1 MDIQGRIA
9 SKVLAAFVAVSG
21 LASVSSAFEYEAVPG
36 QYVVKLK
43 QSVNRYS
50 TSQISRDL
58 SAQVV
63 DTIPNANLVVIQR
76 SSIELEKSVVSS
88 LSSNDLVEYVEPNYI
103 YRISKTP
110 NDPSF
115 EKLWGILNVGQTDGK
130 GPGVAGVDVDAE
142 KAWDITTG
150 NQDLVVAVIDT
161 GVNYN
166 HPDLKDN
173 MWTNAAELNGQAGV
187 DDDGNGFVDDIYGY
201 AFVSDANKT
210 SPLDD
215 HGHGSHCSGTI
226 GAKGDDGKGIVGV
239 AWNVKIMAVKFLSA
253 SGGGTLTDAVKAI
266 DYATL
271 MGAKIMSNSWG
282 GGGPSQALK
291 EAIERANAKG
301 ILFVAAAGNDGSSND
316 SRPTYPANYDV
327 PNVLSVAAIDNKGN
341 LASFSNFGKRTV
353 HVAAPGVN
361 VYSSTL
367 GSTYSTYSGTSMA
380 TPHVSG
386 VAALLA
392 SHEPELTGVELK
404 ARIMATAK
412 PIRSIAGRTTSGL
425 VSAYNALTNQVTPPD
440 PNDPANW
447 SKKEVSIS
455 SPHPYEKNQTY
466 TYELTVDGANEFAL
480 FFNKFETE
488 SGYDKVTIYDST
500 GATVSIMSGL
510 NDGALSAVIK
520 GNYAK
525 IVLTSD
531 ESVNKYGFDIT
542 AVHYR

>member
-9 SKVLAAFVAVSG
+9 RRVLAVTFALSG
-21 LASVSSAFEYEAVPG
+21 LASVSYATDYEAVPG

-43 QSVNRYS
+43 SSVKRQNLQQLGNSLRS
-50 TSQISRDL
+50 
-58 SAQVV
+58 QVV
-63 DTIPNANLVVIQR
+63 ETIPGADLIVVQR
-76 SSIELEKSVVSS
+76 PAIELSSSVVKS

-110 NDPSF
+110 NDPSL
-115 EKLWGILNVGQTDGK
+115 EKLWGIINVGQTDGR
-130 GPGVAGVDVDAE
+130 GPGVAGVDVDVE
-142 KAWDITTG
+142 KAWDLTTG

-161 GVNYN
+161 GVNFN
-166 HPDLKDN
+166 HDDLKEN

-187 DDDGNGFVDDIYGY
+187 DDDANGFVDDVYGY
-201 AFVSDANKT
+201 AFTSDAAKT

-215 HGHGSHCSGTI
+215 HGHGSHCAGTI

-239 AWNVKIMAVKFLSA
+239 AWNVKIMAVKFLTA
-253 SGGGTLTDAVKAI
+253 SGGGTLADAVKSI

-291 EAIERANAKG
+291 EAIQRANEKG
-301 ILFVAAAGNDGSSND
+301 ILFVAAAGNDGSNND

-327 PNVLSVAAIDNKGN
+327 ENVLSVAAIDNKGA
-341 LASFSNFGKRTV
+341 LASFSNYGKRTV

-367 GSTYSTYSGTSMA
+367 GQSYSTYSGTSMA

-392 SHEPELTGVELK
+392 SYEPELTGVQLK
-404 ARIMATAK
+404 QRIMSTAK
-412 PIRSIAGRTTSGL
+412 PIRTIAGRTSTGL
-425 VSAYNALTNQVTPPD
+425 VSAFNALTNQVPPPD
-440 PNDPANW
+440 MNDPVNW
-447 SKKEVSIS
+447 TKMDLSVST
-455 SPHPYEKNQTY
+455 PHPYEKNQTY
-466 TYELTVDGANEFAL
+466 TYEVTVDGANEFAL
-480 FFNKFETE
+480 FFNRFETE

-500 GATVSIMSGL
+500 GATVSVMSGMNDQIMS
-510 NDGALSAVIK
+510 AIIK

-525 IVLTSD
+525 IVMTTD

-542 AVHYR
+542 AAYYR